1 MKYIILCGGINDS
14 YSLPKPLNYIHG
26 KYMIEYI
33 IENIPSKDIYIFY
46 NIFLEEY
53 NFEEIVI
60 NLFKD
65 KNIYFSKIDYL
76 TRGPVESALIGVKCL
91 DDLNEPILFIDND
104 NVHNIPNL
112 NLSQNFIGYGNSKQ
126 SENHYSYI
134 QIEGGKITAI
144 EEKQKISEN
153 YCCGIYGF
161 KSAELFITYAQ
172 RVIEENLRI
181 NNQFFFSQV
190 YKLMIPEYDIIP
202 IFISYTK
209 LIGNSNQL
217 FHKPLRICF
226 DLDNTLVTLPTI
238 PGDYSS
244 VKPIFKM
251 ISLLKNLKKLGHT
264 IIIYTARR
272 MNSYKH
278 NIGKVIRDIGLVTFQ
293 TLEKFNIE
301 YDEIIFGK
309 PVADIYIDDKA
320 LNPYVQDISYFGIEM
335 DSDEFIHNKV
345 DNNKFNRIKKY
356 DNIIKK
362 TGPYSILRGELNYYQ
377 NIPPS
382 LCEYFPS
389 LINFNK
395 NENVLELS
403 IEYVKGIPLYYLYKN
418 SLLTERNIDD
428 LFIIL
433 QKIHCQDNII
443 LIQNENIHN
452 NYFKKMKERFN
463 EIDYFFDDAE
473 EVFEKIIMD
482 LSQNYAPEIVGM
494 IHGDFWFSNIILDYQ
509 DKYRLIDM
517 RGQIDGILTMNGDKY
532 YDYGKMYQSILGY
545 DLVLNGAQMNLDYLE
560 RMKEIFLRKCKD
572 FGVNIEYLKAVTRGL
587 IFGTIH
593 FIEKKETKER
603 VWEFIKS
610 I

>member
-1 MKYIILCGGINDS
+1 MKYIILCGGINETH
-14 YSLPKPLNYIHG
+14 SLPKPLNYIHG

-33 IENIPSKDIYIFY
+33 IENIPSNDIYIFY

-65 KNIYFSKIDYL
+65 KNIHFSKIDYL
-76 TRGPVESALIGVKCL
+76 TRGPVESALIGIKSL
-91 DDLNEPILFIDND
+91 EMDNEPILFIDND

-112 NLSQNFIGYGNSKQ
+112 NVAQNFIGYGNKNDLN
-126 SENHYSYI
+126 EEHYSYI
-134 QIEGGKITAI
+134 QIEGGKITSI
-144 EEKQKISEN
+144 EEKQKKISEN

-161 KSAELFITYAQ
+161 KTAGLFISYAEM
-172 RVIEENLRI
+172 VIQENLRI
-181 NNQFFFSQV
+181 DNQFFFSQV
-190 YKLMIPEYDIIP
+190 YKLMLDEHDIIP

-209 LIGNSNQL
+209 LIGNTNQL
-217 FHKPLRICF
+217 FNKPLRICF

-272 MNSYKH
+272 MNSHKH
-278 NIGKVIRDIGLVTFQ
+278 NVGRVIRDIGLVTFQ

-309 PVADIYIDDKA
+309 PIADIYIDDKA
-320 LNPYVQDISYFGIEM
+320 LNPYINDISYFGI
-335 DSDEFIHNKV
+335 DSETDEFIHNKV

-356 DNIIKK
+356 DNYIKK

-377 NIPPS
+377 NIP
-382 LCEYFPS
+382 LDVCEYFPK

-395 NENVLELS
+395 IDNVIELTM
-403 IEYVKGIPLYYLYKN
+403 EYIKGIPLYYLYKN
-418 SLLTERNIDD
+418 CLLTERNIDD
-428 LFIIL
+428 LFVIL
-433 QKIHCQDNII
+433 QKIHTYKLPIHI
-443 LIQNENIHN
+443 TNENIHN
-452 NYFKKMKERFN
+452 NYFKKLNERYK
-463 EIDYFFDDAE
+463 DYFFDDAQ
-473 EVFEKIIMD
+473 EVFEKVIGD
-482 LSQNYAPEIVGM
+482 LSQNYTPEIVGM
-494 IHGDFWFSNIILDYQ
+494 IHGDFWFSNIILDYHDQ
-509 DKYRLIDM
+509 YRLIDM
-517 RGQIDGILTMNGDKY
+517 RGQIDGLLTMNGDKY
-532 YDYGKMYQSILGY
+532 YDYGKIYQSILGY
-545 DLVLNGAQMNLDYLE
+545 DLILNGNTLNIEYMD
-560 RMKEIFLRKCKD
+560 RMKEVFLKKCRLI
-572 FGVNIEYLKAVTRGL
+572 GLNINYLIAVTRSL

-603 VWEFIKS
+603 VWDFIKS

>member
-33 IENIPSKDIYIFY
+33 IENIPSKEIYIFY

-53 NFEEIVI
+53 NFEEIII

-65 KNIYFSKIDYL
+65 KIIHFSKIDYL
-76 TRGPVESALIGVKCL
+76 TRGPVESALIGIKNFI
-91 DDLNEPILFIDND
+91 DDEPILFIDND
-104 NVHNIPNL
+104 NVHNIPTL
-112 NLSQNFIGYGNSKQ
+112 NLSQNFIGYGNSNQ
-126 SENHYSYI
+126 SESHYSYI
-134 QIEGGKITAI
+134 QIEEGKIVAI

-161 KSAELFITYAQ
+161 KNAELFITYAE
-172 RVIEENLRI
+172 RVIQENLRI

-190 YKLMIPEYDIIP
+190 YKLMLDSRIDIIP

-217 FHKPLRICF
+217 FHKPLRVCF

-272 MNSYKH
+272 MNTHKH
-278 NIGKVIRDIGLVTFQ
+278 NVGRVIRDIGLVTFQ

-309 PVADIYIDDKA
+309 PIADIYIDDKA
-320 LNPYVQDISYFGIEM
+320 LNPYINDISYFGIDM
-335 DSDEFIHNKV
+335 VSDEFIHNKV
-345 DNNKFNRIKKY
+345 DNNKFNRIKKC

-362 TGPYSILRGELNYYQ
+362 SGPYSILRGELNYYQ
-377 NIPPS
+377 NIPKC
-382 LCEYFPS
+382 LCGYFPS

-395 NENVLELS
+395 NDSVLELS
-403 IEYVKGIPLYYLYKN
+403 MEYIKGIPLYYLYKN
-418 SLLTERNIDD
+418 CLVTERNIDD
-428 LFIIL
+428 LFEIL
-433 QKIHCQDNII
+433 QKIHSQEI
-443 LIQNENIHN
+443 LITIQNENIHN
-452 NYFKKMKERFN
+452 NYFKKLCERFN
-463 EIDYFFDDAE
+463 KTDYFFDDSE
-473 EVFEKIIMD
+473 EVFERVIAD
-482 LSQNYAPEIVGM
+482 LSQNYVPDVVGM

-509 DKYRLIDM
+509 DQYRLIDM
-517 RGQIDGILTMNGDKY
+517 RGQIDGVLTMNGDKY

-545 DLVLNGAQMNLDYLE
+545 DLVLNGVELNIDYLE
-560 RMKEIFLRKCKD
+560 RMKELFLKKCQTI
-572 FGVNIEYLKAVTRGL
+572 GLNIDYLQAVTRGL

-603 VWEFIKS
+603 VWDFIKS

>member
-26 KYMIEYI
+26 NYMIEYI
-33 IENIPSKDIYIFY
+33 IENIPSKEIYIFY

-65 KNIYFSKIDYL
+65 KTIHFSKIDYL
-76 TRGPVESALIGVKCL
+76 TRGPVESALIGIKQFEL
-91 DDLNEPILFIDND
+91 DNEPILFIDND
-104 NVHNIPNL
+104 NVHNIPTL
-112 NLSQNFIGYGNSKQ
+112 NLSQNFIGYGTHTQ
-126 SENHYSYI
+126 ENHYSYI
-134 QIEGGKITAI
+134 QIENGKITSI
-144 EEKQKISEN
+144 EEKQKISDN

-161 KSAELFITYAQ
+161 KNAEIFITYAE
-172 RVIEENLRI
+172 RVICENLRI

-190 YKLMIPEYDIIP
+190 YKLMIEHHDIVP

-209 LIGNSNQL
+209 LIGNNNQL

-272 MNSYKH
+272 MNSHKH
-278 NIGKVIRDIGLVTFQ
+278 NVGRVIRDIGLVTFQ
-293 TLEKFNIE
+293 TLEQMNIE

-309 PVADIYIDDKA
+309 PIADIYIDDKA
-320 LNPYVQDISYFGIEM
+320 LNPYINDISYFGIDM

-345 DNNKFNRIKKY
+345 DNNKFNRIKKI

-377 NIPPS
+377 NIPVGLS
-382 LCEYFPS
+382 HYFPV

-403 IEYVKGIPLYYLYKN
+403 MEYIKGIPLYYLYKN
-418 SLLTERNIDD
+418 CLLTERTLDN

-433 QKIHCQDNII
+433 QKIHKEGVIHI
-443 LIQNENIHN
+443 KNETIHN
-452 NYFKKMKERFN
+452 NYFKKLKDRFN
-463 EIDYFFDDAE
+463 NDYYFEDAS
-473 EVFEKIIMD
+473 EVFQKVICD

-509 DKYRLIDM
+509 DQYRLIDM
-517 RGQIDGILTMNGDKY
+517 RGQIDGVLTMNGDKY

-545 DLVLNGAQMNLDYLE
+545 DLVLNGVELNTEYLGKMKELFLKKCNEYNGFNIDYLT
-560 RMKEIFLRKCKD
+560 
-572 FGVNIEYLKAVTRGL
+572 AVTRGL
-587 IFGTIH
+587 VFGTIP

-603 VWEFIKS
+603 VWNFIKS

>member
-1 MKYIILCGGINDS
+1 MKYIILCGGINES
-14 YSLPKPLNYIHG
+14 HSLPKPLNYIHG

-65 KNIYFSKIDYL
+65 KTIYFSKIDYL
-76 TRGPVESALIGVKCL
+76 TRGPVESALIGIK
-91 DDLNEPILFIDND
+91 DFIDNEPIIFIDND

-112 NLSQNFIGYGNSKQ
+112 NVSQNFIGYGTNQ
-126 SENHYSYI
+126 ETEHYSYI

-161 KSAELFITYAQ
+161 KNSAIFIEYAQ
-172 RVIEENLRI
+172 RVIENNIRI
-181 NNQFFFSQV
+181 NNQFFFSQI
-190 YKLMIPEYDIIP
+190 YKLMLDTYDIIP

-209 LIGNSNQL
+209 LIGNTNKL
-217 FHKPLRICF
+217 FNKPLRICF
-226 DLDNTLVTLPTI
+226 DLDNTLVTLPTV
-238 PGDYSS
+238 PGDYST

-272 MNSYKH
+272 MNTHKH
-278 NIGKVIRDIGLVTFQ
+278 NVGRVIRDIGFVTFQ
-293 TLEKFNIE
+293 TLEKFGIE
-301 YDEIIFGK
+301 YDEILFGK
-309 PVADIYIDDKA
+309 PIADIYIDDKA
-320 LNPYVQDISYFGIEM
+320 LNPYINDISYFGI
-335 DSDEFIHNKV
+335 DSEVDEFIHNKV
-345 DNNKFNRIKKY
+345 DNNKFNHIKKC

-377 NIPPS
+377 NIPAGMT
-382 LCEYFPS
+382 YFPS

-395 NENVLELS
+395 IDNMIELS
-403 IEYVKGIPLYYLYKN
+403 MEYIKGIPLYYLYKN
-418 SLLTERNIDD
+418 CLITERNIDD
-428 LFIIL
+428 LFVIL
-433 QKIHCQDNII
+433 QNIHLSKINIH
-443 LIQNENIHN
+443 IQKENIHN
-452 NYFKKMKERFN
+452 NYFKKLTERYK
-463 EIDYFFDDAE
+463 DYLFDDVE
-473 EVFEKIIMD
+473 EVFQKVISD
-482 LSQNYAPEIVGM
+482 LSQNYSPEIVGM
-494 IHGDFWFSNIILDYQ
+494 IHGDFWFSNIILDYE

-517 RGQIDGILTMNGDKY
+517 RGQIDGVLTMNGDKY

-545 DLVLNGAQMNLDYLE
+545 DLVLNGVPL
-560 RMKEIFLRKCKD
+560 
-572 FGVNIEYLKAVTRGL
+572 NIEYIEKMKGIFLNKCRDFGLNVEYLGAVTRGL
-587 IFGTIH
+587 IFGTIA

-603 VWEFIKS
+603 VWNFIKTLF
-610 I
+610 